1 MQLLNELVECGLPL
15 LSSLTFAYIN
25 PTYGEWDRTAGTFL
39 YVVFFP
45 HIIHLPVLLKEAPT
59 HLFIFKIFRDAH
71 NTYNPDR
78 DTTMQR
84 KLYLSLLSLQQ
95 TKLKR
100 SSSFKMQNNPLTL
113 YAFIQTSTRQILS
126 TAAEFII

>member
-45 HIIHLPVLLKEAPT
+45 HIIHLPVGASFNST

-71 NTYNPDR
+71 NTCNPDR

-84 KLYLSLLSLQQ
+84 NSTCPSFLSSKPSWKALAALRC
-95 TKLKR
+95 KI
-100 SSSFKMQNNPLTL
+100 TL
-113 YAFIQTSTRQILS
+113 
-126 TAAEFII
+126 